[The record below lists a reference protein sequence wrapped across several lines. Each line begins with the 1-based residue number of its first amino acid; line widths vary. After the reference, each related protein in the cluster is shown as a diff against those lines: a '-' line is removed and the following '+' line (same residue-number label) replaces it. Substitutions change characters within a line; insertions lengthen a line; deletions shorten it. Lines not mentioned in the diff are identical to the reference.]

1 MWQTIYLYRI
11 ISTTFKCY
19 VSWIQ
24 LVVLFPFQLCYLFKT
39 WLTKIVSE
47 FLHQICFICFL
58 PLLSL
63 CANPDREQLIV
74 YMQKDTN
81 HFTRWFTLNLCWNV
95 LYKWMPINKPWLC
108 WCGTFSIWCICWW
121 HFHTRHDK
129 TRHDEKR
136 AKVFDCIQK
145 LPNFFFSFEQ
155 VEANRNKLRWNI
167 KIEWK
172 IVHSYSTVMPSRIS
186 KLKYILDWNSISFL
200 IGRSC
205 VECFEANTKVV
216 CTNITNAT

>member
-1 MWQTIYLYRI
+1 MSCTNGCRWTNRG
-11 ISTTFKCY
+11 FAGAE
-19 VSWIQ
+19 
-24 LVVLFPFQLCYLFKT
+24 LFQFDAFADD
-39 WLTKIVSE
+39 I
-47 FLHQICFICFL
+47 
-58 PLLSL
+58 
-63 CANPDREQLIV
+63 
-74 YMQKDTN
+74 
-81 HFTRWFTLNLCWNV
+81 FTL
-95 LYKWMPINKPWLC
+95 
-108 WCGTFSIWCICWW
+108 GT
-121 HFHTRHDK
+121 TRHDT